1 MLSQTTGRSSVD
13 ALQSRITCKASH
25 SDNLIPGILHLKVAS
40 AFLCEGMPH
49 TTPRPSIHIHD
60 SGHERRHLLLQSIAL
75 FPTSAYLAPV
85 CPLLPLR
92 RINTATSTT
101 ATAAATATAAD
112 ASAAAAPP
120 AAPLAPPSHAPCCC
134 CCCCQ
139 LLRRIPE
146 ESSRTRFGEFSLFG
160 GVSLPTFQQY
170 LEIPRPGRV
179 LWLMSD
185 ASSACC
191 ELLVG
196 ECPGSTEN
204 SITFKN
210 LAGICGH
217 ALRPLPS
224 SWSVVQ
230 DAPPTGSLFPL
241 WGGCAWGF

>member
-1 MLSQTTGRSSVD
+1 
-13 ALQSRITCKASH
+13 
-25 SDNLIPGILHLKVAS
+25 
-40 AFLCEGMPH
+40 MPH

-134 CCCCQ
+134 CCCQ

-196 ECPGSTEN
+196 ECPGGTEN

-210 LAGICGH
+210 LAGTCGH